1 LIANLGS
8 WALGLGLAGA
18 VVTLVAY
25 VLGLRRPGSTWLST
39 ANSLTTVL
47 AALTSVAA
55 AALVHSLLASDFSI
69 QYVFEYTSSD
79 LPWVY
84 KLTAFWAGQA
94 GSLLLWLWLHTL
106 FAAWV
111 TNSTREE
118 EQPLLPHASAIL
130 AAISVFFF
138 VIVALLANP
147 FQRMPQVLPE
157 GMGLNPLL
165 QNFGM
170 VMHPITLYFGYVG
183 FAVPYAFALAGLLA
197 GDERGA
203 WLKPARRWALFA
215 WVFLSIG
222 LIYGGQWAYVE
233 LGWGGYWAWDP
244 VENAALFP
252 WLVGTAFFHSVLMYE
267 RKGMF
272 KKWTVGLVI
281 ATYALCVFGTFLT
294 RSGLLQSV
302 HAFPAN
308 PLMTTVFLSLILLVA
323 GSGVFVMVARR
334 RMLAGA
340 GEVEDY
346 LTKEGTFLLNNLILA
361 GATFAVIY
369 GTMLPWLAKTFVGRE
384 ISAGEAFFNAV
395 TIPLA
400 LALLAVL
407 GLCLRL
413 PWKLGA
419 RGKEEEEEPAGVPAD
434 VAWSGAGAVLLAAA
448 LFALGIRHLVALLAL
463 AACAFVTLSTLIQL
477 GTEVRDRMRRTG
489 ENPLSALGG
498 LFLHQRRRMGAYV
511 VHLAVVMMIVG
522 FTGNAWNREVQQ
534 TLRPGQQIMLGGYTM
549 TFTGLREE
557 RQGRVTLVY
566 APVEVTYRG
575 QAFGLLQPG
584 VSFHP
589 DYANTGQGEKTSSE
603 VAVKG
608 NLLADFYVILASWGD
623 GGQNATFKVL
633 VNYLVNWVWI
643 GMWTL
648 VLGTLLAVWPVR
660 PAAVV
665 TAEPGTARRET
676 ARAGR

>member
-1 LIANLGS
+1 MVANLGS

-18 VVTLVAY
+18 VVTLFAY
-25 VLGLRRPGSTWLST
+25 VLGLRRPGSPWLST
-39 ANSLTTVL
+39 ANSLTAVL
-47 AALTSVAA
+47 AALSSLAA
-55 AALVHSLLASDFSI
+55 AALVYLLLASDFSV

-79 LPWVY
+79 LPWQY
-84 KLTAFWAGQA
+84 KLSAFWAGQA

-111 TNSTREE
+111 TNSIQKE
-118 EQPLLPHASAIL
+118 EQPLLPYVSAVL
-130 AAISVFFF
+130 TAISVFFF

-147 FQRMPQVLPE
+147 FQRMPRVMPE

-170 VMHPITLYFGYVG
+170 VIHPVTLYLGYVG

-215 WVFLSIG
+215 WMFLSIG

-252 WLVGTAFFHSVLMYE
+252 WLVGTAFFHSVMMQE
-267 RKGMF
+267 RRGMLKG
-272 KKWTVGLVI
+272 WTTGLII
-281 ATYALCVFGTFLT
+281 ATYSLCVFGTFLT

-308 PLMTTVFLSLILLVA
+308 PLMTVVFLSLILLV
-323 GSGVFVMVARR
+323 SGGGACLMATRR
-334 RMLAGA
+334 RLLAGA
-340 GEVEDY
+340 AEVEDY

-361 GATFAVIY
+361 GATFAVVY
-369 GTMLPWLAKTFVGRE
+369 GTMLPWLSKTFIGRE
-384 ISAGEAFFNAV
+384 ISTGKAFFNSV

-400 LALLAVL
+400 LGLLVVL
-407 GLCLRL
+407 GLCTRL
-413 PWKLGA
+413 PWKLNGTA
-419 RGKEEEEEPAGVPAD
+419 QNKKEQQGGVPAD
-434 VAWSGAGAVLLAAA
+434 VLWSGAGALFLAAA
-448 LFALGIRHLVALLAL
+448 LFALGVRHPFALLAL
-463 AACAFVTLSTLIQL
+463 AVCAFVALNTFIQIGL
-477 GTEVRDRMRRTG
+477 EVRDRMARSG
-489 ENPLSALGG
+489 ENPLSALGH
-498 LFLHQRRRMGAYV
+498 LFVRQRRRMGAYV

-522 FTGNAWNREVQQ
+522 FSGNAWNVEVQK
-534 TLRPGQQIMLGGYTM
+534 TLHPGDQLSLGGYTM

-557 RQGRVTLVY
+557 RAGRVTLVY

-575 QAFGLLQPG
+575 QAFGLLKPG
-584 VSFHP
+584 ISFHP

-608 NLLADFYVILASWGD
+608 NLLSDFYVILASWGA
-623 GGQNATFKVL
+623 GGQDATFKVL

-648 VLGTLLAVWPVR
+648 VLGTLMTLWP
-660 PAAVV
+660 
-665 TAEPGTARRET
+665 ARWPS
-676 ARAGR
+676 

>member
-1 LIANLGS
+1 MIANLGS
-8 WALGLGLAGA
+8 WALVLGLAGA
-18 VVTLVAY
+18 VVTLAAY
-25 VLGLRRPGSTWLST
+25 VLGLRRPGSTWVGT
-39 ANSLTTVL
+39 ANSLTNVL
-47 AALTSVAA
+47 AVLTSIAA
-55 AALVHSLLASDFSI
+55 AALVYLLLASDFSI
-69 QYVFEYTSSD
+69 QYVYEYTSSD
-79 LPWVY
+79 LPWLY
-84 KLTAFWAGQA
+84 KLSAFWAGQA

-111 TNSTREE
+111 TNSVREE
-118 EQPLLPHASAIL
+118 EQPLLPYASAIM

-147 FQRMPQVLPE
+147 FQRMPQVMTE

-165 QNFGM
+165 QNLGM
-170 VMHPITLYFGYVG
+170 VIHPVTLYLGYVA
-183 FAVPYAFALAGLLA
+183 FAVPYAFALAGLLT
-197 GDERGA
+197 GDKQGI

-215 WVFLSIG
+215 WMFLSIG

-272 KKWTVGLVI
+272 KGWTVGLIV

-308 PLMTTVFLSLILLVA
+308 PLMTVVFLSLILLVA
-323 GSGVFVMVARR
+323 GGGACLIATRR
-334 RMLAGA
+334 RMLAGS

-361 GATFAVIY
+361 GATFAVVY
-369 GTMLPWLAKTFVGRE
+369 GTMLPWLSKTFVGRE
-384 ISAGEAFFNAV
+384 ISSGKAFFNSV

-400 LALLAVL
+400 LALLVVL
-407 GLCLRL
+407 GLCTRI
-413 PWKLGA
+413 PWKLPGKA
-419 RGKEEEEEPAGVPAD
+419 EKDGGRGDLPAD
-434 VAWSGAGAVLLAAA
+434 LAWSGAGAALLAVA
-448 LFALGIRHLVALLAL
+448 LFAFGVRHLFALLAL
-463 AACAFVTLSTLIQL
+463 AACAFVALSTLVQL
-477 GTEVRDRMRRTG
+477 GKEVQERARRTG
-489 ENPLSALGG
+489 ENPLAALGN
-498 LFLHQRRRMGAYV
+498 LFVHQRRRMGAYV

-522 FTGNAWNREVQQ
+522 FAGNAWNQEVQQ
-534 TLRPGQQIMLGGYTM
+534 TVRPGEQISLGGYTM

-575 QAFGLLQPG
+575 RAFGLLKPG

-589 DYANTGQGEKTSSE
+589 DYANTGQGEKNSAE

-608 NLLADFYVILASWGD
+608 NLLSDFYVILASWGS
-623 GGQNATFKVL
+623 GGEDATFKVL

-648 VLGTLLAVWPVR
+648 VLGTLMAVWPVR
-660 PAAVV
+660 PAAAAVKPE
-665 TAEPGTARRET
+665 AARREA
-676 ARAGR
+676 ARTGK